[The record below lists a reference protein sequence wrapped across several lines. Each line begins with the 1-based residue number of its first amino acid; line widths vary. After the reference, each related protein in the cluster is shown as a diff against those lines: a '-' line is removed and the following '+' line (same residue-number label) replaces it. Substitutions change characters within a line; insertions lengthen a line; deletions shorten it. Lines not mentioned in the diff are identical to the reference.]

1 MIEVDVNPA
10 AILRQMGLGD
20 SREAQRYIASEV
32 ERLCHSYVP
41 MSAGSSAHMVNQA
54 RVTED
59 AVIYPG
65 PYAHYQYVGEVM
77 AGRAPKQY
85 TGRDIAYHGAP
96 MRGKH
101 WDKRMLA
108 DRGDEIERGLES
120 YLEGRLR

>member
-1 MIEVDVNPA
+1 MIEVDVSPA
-10 AILRQMGLGD
+10 AILQQMGLGD
-20 SREAQRYIASEV
+20 SHDAQRYIASEV
-32 ERLCHSYVP
+32 ERLCRPYVP
-41 MSAGSSAHMVNQA
+41 RNTGSMVNQVQ
-54 RVTED
+54 VTED

-77 AGRAPKQY
+77 DGRAPKQY

-96 MRGKH
+96 NRGKH

-108 DRGDEIERGLES
+108 DRGAELERGLES